1 MRKDHFL
8 ETIVP
13 MMFCAAIRFVIGII
27 VGVTVGWM
35 LGIMSAPQSGHE
47 TREALA
53 EHAIELHGRSFAEE
67 APAE

>member
-1 MRKDHFL
+1 MGR
-8 ETIVP
+8 
-13 MMFCAAIRFVIGII
+13 AAGFVIGII
-27 VGVTVGWM
+27 VGVTVGWV
-35 LGIMSAPQSGHE
+35 LGIMSAPQSGRE